1 MNKYLI
7 ILAGSPR
14 GGEKTYSSLYKYVK
28 NHLNADLAL
37 CTTEDM
43 YDESISLFQNPD
55 YLWLLKD
62 YDNFFDYF
70 NENFDGSW
78 KEYFELG
85 KGTGLYESGSIHFIF
100 KDFILKNY
108 LNILDN
114 YDFIIYSRF
123 DQYYLD
129 FHINFNYVYGVRR
142 YCDA

>member
-43 YDESISLFQNPD
+43 YDESISLFQSPD

-100 KDFILKNY
+100 KDFILKNKK
-108 LNILDN
+108 
-114 YDFIIYSRF
+114 
-123 DQYYLD
+123 
-129 FHINFNYVYGVRR
+129 INSTKLI
-142 YCDA
+142 